1 METRVRTRFDA
12 RGLVVET
19 ADGPRALPF
28 YGGAMHYWRHA
39 PSDWPAALRAIAG
52 LGLTLVETYV
62 PWGVHEPAAGRFEW
76 TGARDLPRFLAA
88 AHAAG
93 LRVVLRPGPHA
104 NAELTYFGFPEHI
117 VREPDIHARAAHG
130 GPVWLPAPPR
140 AFPVPSY
147 ASARFHAA
155 VRAWYAEVARV
166 IAPHLAPDGPVV
178 ALGVDNEA
186 QLFFRLGAYDHD
198 YHPEAI
204 AAWQAD
210 VAAGRYGD
218 PGVIGEEPPRA
229 WDPAHAAR
237 CVAWV
242 RGKSRYLARALAQF
256 ATALDEVGLAGLARF
271 HNLPPGEPG
280 LSDAPAIEAAIGGP
294 CGIDLYS
301 PRRDLARVRQRALHA
316 VGSSELPL
324 GPEAGLGWVPWLP
337 PIADPGDD
345 DRGRDVL
352 IAALGAGIRGFSL
365 YMAVA
370 RDRFYGAP
378 IDEHGRVRPEAAWIP
393 RLIAALDRV
402 DWPALRRTAK
412 VALVL
417 GRADLRFGQAS
428 SVAEPMTPVL
438 LEALGLGPGGLAELG
453 RDDDAVLARRW
464 HGAVAAALD
473 AAQVP
478 YVIVDEGCPI
488 ERLRGFAAVIAP
500 TLGRVDRDLW
510 RRLKALADERAVVVF
525 GPGTP
530 TTDELGAPLAADLAP
545 PRRAGRIRAGSL
557 TDLEGLADDL
567 AALGGDLP
575 EDWAVVRPAGVTAA
589 VFADASG
596 QPRAIAVTN
605 LGDKAVTAELVS
617 PPGVT
622 LVDAA
627 TGDAFT
633 AAASSN
639 TRISLPAF
647 AARLLLIER
656 PT

>member
-1 METRVRTRFDA
+1 
-12 RGLVVET
+12 
-19 ADGPRALPF
+19 
-28 YGGAMHYWRHA
+28 
-39 PSDWPAALRAIAG
+39 
-52 LGLTLVETYV
+52 
-62 PWGVHEPAAGRFEW
+62 
-76 TGARDLPRFLAA
+76 AA

-93 LRVVLRPGPHA
+93 LAVVLRPGPHA

-147 ASARFHAA
+147 ASSRFHAA

-166 IAPHLAPDGPVV
+166 IGPHLAPDGPVV

-210 VAAGRYGD
+210 VAAGLLGD
-218 PGVIGEEPPRA
+218 REAIGLEPEAPRA

-256 ATALDEVGLAGLARF
+256 ATAMDDVGLAGIARF
-271 HNLPPGEPG
+271 HNLPPGEPA
-280 LSDAPAIEAAIGGP
+280 LSDAPALEAAIGGP

-301 PRRDLARVRQRALHA
+301 PRRDLALVRQRALHA

-324 GPEAGLGWVPWLP
+324 VPEAGLGWVPWLP

-345 DRGRDVL
+345 ARGKDVL
-352 IAALGAGIRGFSL
+352 LAALGAGIRGFSL

-378 IDEHGRVRPEAAWIP
+378 IDEDGVVRGDAAWIP
-393 RLIAALDRV
+393 RLVAALDRV

-464 HGAVAAALD
+464 YGAVASALD

-500 TLGRVDRDLW
+500 TLDRVDRGLW

-525 GPGTP
+525 GPGAP
-530 TTDELGAPLAADLAP
+530 TKDELGAPLAADLAP

-557 TDLEGLADDL
+557 TDLDGLADDL

-575 EDWAVVRPAGVTAA
+575 DDWAVVRPAGVTAA

-596 QPRAIAVTN
+596 QPRAIAITN
-605 LGDKAVTAELVS
+605 LTDRAVHAELVVA
-617 PPGVT
+617 PGMQ
-622 LVDAA
+622 LVDAL
-627 TGDAFT
+627 TDDAF
-633 AAASSN
+633 AGAASGN
-639 TRISLPAF
+639 ARISLPAF
-647 AARLLLIER
+647 AARLLVVAHLG
-656 PT
+656 